1 MASMVVIRC
10 PETEEE
16 VATGLVT
23 DLHHLDDLPDRESVL
38 VECSACGSTHHWS
51 KMNAYLSIRL
61 SLDRNS
67 APGSMVRRR

>member
-10 PETEEE
+10 PETDEE
-16 VATGLVT
+16 VATGFVT

-38 VECSACGSTHHWS
+38 LGCSACRATHRWS
-51 KMNAYLSIRL
+51 KTDAYLSIRL